1 MFLSFR
7 MVIGYINWLSESS
20 VVYDSVFPMSVE
32 VVECAALFVFF
43 SFVFMFI
50 LMYFYWIY
58 VLTTIVANI
67 IIGIILARDNTITV
81 IIQKKAEDN
90 IWII

>member
-1 MFLSFR
+1 M
-7 MVIGYINWLSESS
+7 IGCINRLSESS
-20 VVYDSVFPMSVE
+20 LVYDSFFPMSVE

-67 IIGIILARDNTITV
+67 IFGIILARDYTITV
-81 IIQKKAEDN
+81 IIQKKKGRR
-90 IWII
+90 

>member
-7 MVIGYINWLSESS
+7 RVIGYINWLLESS
-20 VVYDSVFPMSVE
+20 LVYDSFFTMSVE

-43 SFVFMFI
+43 RFVFMFI
-50 LMYFYWIY
+50 LMHFYWIY

-81 IIQKKAEDN
+81 VIQKKGRR
-90 IWII
+90 